1 VNDNEFNIHYQPLFS
16 VLQLMD
22 VQSLIDQVTDP
33 WYNQTLIQ
41 VGDVVVRLGV
51 MQGEFIWH
59 KHYDQDEF
67 FFLLDG
73 VFRIELEKRRAGRA
87 APAPGL
93 HGPSR
98 NAAPPGRPG
107 PQRGPHARESRS
119 SSDRRLTSPGTPLTD
134 RDQTGVNRAISAPT
148 RDRQPGEK

>member
-1 VNDNEFNIHYQPLFS
+1 MNDNEFNIHYQPLFS

-59 KHYDQDEF
+59 KHDDQDEF
-67 FFLLDG
+67 SSSSTASSG
-73 VFRIELEKRRAGRA
+73 SSSKT
-87 APAPGL
+87 P
-93 HGPSR
+93 
-98 NAAPPGRPG
+98 
-107 PQRGPHARESRS
+107 SRS
-119 SSDRRLTSPGTPLTD
+119 SCT
-134 RDQTGVNRAISAPT
+134 RARPSRSQPECCTARSSRSAARSSCSRKP
-148 RDRQPGEK
+148 E

>member
-16 VLQLMD
+16 VLQLID
-22 VQSLIDQVTDP
+22 VQSLIDEVTDP

-59 KHYDQDEF
+59 KHDDQDEF

-73 VFRIELEKRRAGRA
+73 VFRIELENAEPVELHPRQAFTVPAGM
-87 APAPGL
+87 L
-93 HGPSR
+93 H
-98 NAAPPGRPG
+98 RPVV
-107 PQRGPHARESRS
+107 PVRS
-119 SSDRRLTSPGTPLTD
+119 AVLMLEKAGVVA
-134 RDQTGVNRAISAPT
+134 TG
-148 RDRQPGEK
+148 D